1 MACHARA
8 HGREDIRFITF
19 EPSKRKCK
27 FIRSMVKANG
37 LQKSVK
43 IVNACVGDTCRYVQT
58 IDEVGFD
65 RYDGRVAY
73 CDNDDESK
81 EICRSNN
88 DNPRQEL
95 ESPFYYDGNFPSSC
109 ESDSESDDE
118 DCDDND
124 NVESENIQMISL
136 DSMAEEIGKLG
147 LLHLDIEGWEARAL
161 KGASNILRGIDHTCF
176 IIAEVWDDRDLKKRH
191 KAVIDPR
198 PDGEILE
205 IMNNFSN
212 FERKEDIVDQERNL
226 FFATLSNS

>member
-1 MACHARA
+1 
-8 HGREDIRFITF
+8 
-19 EPSKRKCK
+19 
-27 FIRSMVKANG
+27 MVKANG

-43 IVNACVGDTCRYVQT
+43 IVNACVGDSCRYVQK
-58 IDEVGFD
+58 IDEIGFD

-73 CDNDDESK
+73 SENNDESK
-81 EICRSNN
+81 EICRSDNE
-88 DNPRQEL
+88 NPRQL
-95 ESPFYYDGNFPSSC
+95 VSPFYYDGNFPSSC

-124 NVESENIQMISL
+124 NVDIENIKMISL

-191 KAVIDPR
+191 KAVLDPR
-198 PDGEILE
+198 PDDEILE
-205 IMNNFSN
+205 IMSTFSN

-226 FFATLSNS
+226 FFATLM